1 MNEKESKE
9 VKEKKEQ
16 DIDKNEQKEIKD
28 AEIKEKIEEEI
39 KMEPPKK
46 VAERPKKQ
54 KGEDKFVK
62 LFFTV
67 VFGVVVG
74 LIIVISILKWTPILS
89 MLESTVNTESDGKI
103 VTNTSKNT
111 VYEKSSLAAAIEN
124 VYDSVVMVEAYSNG
138 EEQSTGTG
146 FIYKK
151 DDNYGYV
158 ITNQHVVSGSDK
170 VVLVLSN
177 DEEIDATI
185 LGGDEYLDL
194 AVMKIDKDK
203 VPQVASIGSSEDMKI
218 GDTIFTVGSP
228 MGYEYRGTV
237 TSGILSGKDRLV
249 SVSVSGSTSSD
260 WVMKVLQID
269 AAINPGN
276 SGGPLVNA
284 SGKVIGINSMK
295 LVQDEIEGMGFAIPI
310 EIAMAHIDEL
320 EKGNKIEWPLLG
332 ISMANVDDTN
342 LLYRN
347 NIIVDKNIDEGV
359 VVVEISEGSG
369 ASKSDLKPG
378 DVIIKLN
385 GEKVKDSAY
394 LRYELYK
401 NKPGDTIEVTYIRDG
416 KEYTTKIELTKNIS

>member
-1 MNEKESKE
+1 MNNK
-9 VKEKKEQ
+9 KEKDYKLV
-16 DIDKNEQKEIKD
+16 
-28 AEIKEKIEEEI
+28 KIF
-39 KMEPPKK
+39 
-46 VAERPKKQ
+46 
-54 KGEDKFVK
+54 FVVM
-62 LFFTV
+62 FA
-67 VFGVVVG
+67 VVVG
-74 LIIVISILKWTPILS
+74 LVIVISILKYTPMLS
-89 MLESTVNTESDGKI
+89 KLEQSIESTPNVNSKI
-103 VTNTSKNT
+103 TTNTNKNI
-111 VYEKSSLAAAIEN
+111 VYEKSSLAPAIEN
-124 VYDSVVMVEAYSNG
+124 IYDAVVMVRVYKDD

-151 DDNYGYV
+151 DDKYGYV

-170 VVLVLSN
+170 VDLVLST
-177 DEEIDATI
+177 DEEIEGKV

-194 AVMKIDKDK
+194 AVIRISKDK
-203 VPQVASIGSSEDMKI
+203 VPQIAEMGSSEDMRL

-249 SVSVSGSTSSD
+249 SVSVSGSSSND

-269 AAINPGN
+269 APINPGN

-284 SGKVIGINSMK
+284 SGKVIGITSMK
-295 LVQDEIEGMGFAIPI
+295 LVQNEIEGMGFAIPI
-310 EIAMAHIDEL
+310 EIAMAHIGEL

-332 ISMANVDDTN
+332 ISMANIDDTA

-347 NIIVDKNIDEGV
+347 SIIVDKNIKEGV
-359 VVVEISEGSG
+359 VVVEIAKNSG
-369 ASKSDLKPG
+369 ASKSDLKAG

-401 NKPGDTIEVTYIRDG
+401 NRPGDTIEITYIRDG
-416 KEYTTKIELTKNIS
+416 KEHNTKITLTKSEK